1 MAVTKSLRDVT
12 RVGDVVCAL
21 QARSAQCLVMKQVL
35 QHRIDSTFAHYD
47 VNGNGVIELAD
58 IYALANRLLRA
69 FGEPAASERG
79 RDLVEAY
86 DRFWEMLV
94 DHCDAD
100 RDGKIGPGEY
110 REAMIEAFVDH
121 GPFDADFL
129 EVVQSLL
136 DIADTNGDG
145 RVDAAEFGVLLRA
158 RGLGEEE
165 CGMAFA
171 HLDTDGDGAISVQEY
186 VAAVRDYYTN
196 PAEDTPGSWL
206 YPKALQHI

>member
-1 MAVTKSLRDVT
+1 
-12 RVGDVVCAL
+12 
-21 QARSAQCLVMKQVL
+21 MKQVL

-58 IYALANRLLRA
+58 VYALANRLLRA
-69 FGEPAASERG
+69 FGEPASSERG

-94 DHCDAD
+94 NHCDAD
-100 RDGKIGPGEY
+100 RDGRIGPEEY
-110 REAMIEAFVDH
+110 REAMIELVLEG
-121 GPFDADFL
+121 GPINMDFL
-129 EVVQSLL
+129 EIVQSLL
-136 DIADTNGDG
+136 DLMDTNGDG
-145 RVDAAEFGVLLRA
+145 RVDTDEFQVLLKA
-158 RGLGEEE
+158 RGLSEAE
-165 CGMAFA
+165 CGLAFT

-206 YPKALQHI
+206 YPKALQRT

>member
-1 MAVTKSLRDVT
+1 
-12 RVGDVVCAL
+12 
-21 QARSAQCLVMKQVL
+21 MKQVL

-47 VNGNGVIELAD
+47 VNRNGVIELAD
-58 IYALANRLLRA
+58 IYALANRLLQA
-69 FGEPAASERG
+69 FGEPASSERG
-79 RDLVEAY
+79 GELVDAH

-100 RDGKIGPGEY
+100 RDGKIGPEEY
-110 REAMIEAFVDH
+110 RDAMMDAFVDH

-129 EVVQSLL
+129 EIVQALL
-136 DIADTNGDG
+136 DIADVNGDG
-145 RVDAAEFGVLLRA
+145 RVDAGEFQVLLKA
-158 RGLGEEE
+158 RGLSEEE

-196 PAEDTPGSWL
+196 PAENTPGSWL
-206 YPKALQHI
+206 YPKALQHS